1 MECFGASFILIA
13 LSWDLEK
20 AMSRFPIERVSVR
33 GSDGIVLYGGIGLL
47 SMMLGGEFLDYAEL
61 EKILPVSGNG
71 SISCYA
77 RG

>member
-1 MECFGASFILIA
+1 MGASFILIA

-20 AMSRFPIERVSVR
+20 AMSRFPIERCLFVAAM
-33 GSDGIVLYGGIGLL
+33 GIVIYGGIGLL

-61 EKILPVSGNG
+61 EKILPVSRE
-71 SISCYA
+71 IEHIPCHA